1 MEDTQ
6 LAVFRGNGPL
16 AISSGRWHGKA
27 FNRRGQWIGG
37 CSSFFDVAASLF
49 ANRNDSIPAGA
60 VNVSANGECLV
71 RRVVQVGKQN
81 LFPVRGQGR
90 YTSHSLDNG
99 RAQVPA
105 KP

>member
-37 CSSFFDVAASLF
+37 CSSFFEAAASLF

-60 VNVSANGECLV
+60 VNVSGNGECLV
-71 RRVVQVGKQN
+71 GWVV
-81 LFPVRGQGR
+81 
-90 YTSHSLDNG
+90 
-99 RAQVPA
+99 
-105 KP
+105 